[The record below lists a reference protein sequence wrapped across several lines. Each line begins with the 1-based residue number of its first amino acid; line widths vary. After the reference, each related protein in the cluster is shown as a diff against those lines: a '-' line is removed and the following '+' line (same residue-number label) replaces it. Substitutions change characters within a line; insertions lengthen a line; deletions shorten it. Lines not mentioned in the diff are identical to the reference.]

1 MNGFIETISASFQ
14 ANANEENAIA
24 MSAYMKNNF
33 EFFGIKTPE
42 RRTLCKQHLT
52 EHALHSLGE
61 VEAITKLL
69 WQVPQ
74 REFQYYGIELMH
86 YYRKWWKPSSLTLFK
101 YCITNKSWWD
111 SIDAIASDWIGEFMQ
126 MYPAK
131 IPVTREWNQS
141 SNMWLQRTSLLFQKR
156 YKQNTDLALLSE
168 NILHLSSSKEFFIQ
182 KAIGWALRE
191 YAKVDEDW
199 VKEFVHLHA
208 NILAALSKKEALK
221 NVDNYKTSEE

>member
-1 MNGFIETISASFQ
+1 MNVFIENISALFQ

-33 EFFGIKTPE
+33 EFFGIKTPK

-52 EHALHSLGE
+52 EYALHSLE
-61 VEAITKLL
+61 EAEAITKQL
-69 WQVPQ
+69 WQLPQ

-86 YYRKWWKPSSLTLFK
+86 HYRKWWKPSSLTLFK

-131 IPVTREWNQS
+131 IPVTQKWNQS
-141 SNMWLQRTSLLFQKR
+141 DNMWLQRTSLLFQKR
-156 YKQNTDLALLSE
+156 YKQKTDAKLLSE
-168 NILHLSSSKEFFIQ
+168 YILHLSSGKEFFIQ

-191 YAKVDEDW
+191 YAKVNEDW
-199 VKEFVHLHA
+199 VKEFVHLHTDK
-208 NILAALSKKEALK
+208 LAVLSKKEALK
-221 NVDNYKTSEE
+221 NVGDCKALEE